1 MESSRRG
8 SALFPPKQSFFQ
20 LTAAVVPEDDL
31 SAVAGPAAPGAVSA
45 IPAECRCRYHVAYVD
60 EGTSTSRVPRVPHLA
75 RNAGAAQRGTL
86 RCWGA
91 QGRAPH
97 QLLEHV
103 NGCYNHIT
111 HVIGR

>member
-75 RNAGAAQRGTL
+75 RGTL
-86 RCWGA
+86 ARPNAARCAAG
-91 QGRAPH
+91 GRKGGRRNNCWSK
-97 QLLEHV
+97 L
-103 NGCYNHIT
+103 T
-111 HVIGR
+111 DVIGR